1 MAPHSRDALASRL
14 REIRVNFEWNS
25 VFSNLGM
32 LLDGLVIT
40 LGVSI
45 LSFVGAF
52 PLSVTAALAR
62 RSQWLPIRFIA
73 ASYVEIF
80 RNTPGLV
87 QIFFVFF
94 ALPSFGIRLDAFTAG
109 VVALT
114 LNIGAYMSETMRAGI
129 QSVPVGQLEAAASL
143 GLNGPQIFTRVV
155 LPRALRNVY
164 PAIVNLLVATILASS
179 LLSTIA
185 VPELTGT
192 ATVINS
198 RTLRTFEVF
207 AVVTVMYVV
216 LTNAGSSLLGLLGRF
231 LFPAERYA

>member
-1 MAPHSRDALASRL
+1 VILD
-14 REIRVNFEWNS
+14 WNS
-25 VFSNLGM
+25 VSSNWGM
-32 LLDGLVIT
+32 LVDGL
-40 LGVSI
+40 GVTVQISI
-45 LSFVGAF
+45 LSFLGAL
-52 PLSVTAALAR
+52 PLSLVAALSR
-62 RSQWLPIRFIA
+62 RSRWIPIRLVA
-73 ASYVEIF
+73 ATYVEIF
-80 RNTPGLV
+80 RNTPALV

-94 ALPSFGIRLDAFTAG
+94 ALPSFGIRLGAFVAG
-109 VVALT
+109 VVALA

-129 QSVPVGQLEAAASL
+129 QSVPNGQIEAAASL
-143 GLNGPQIFTRVV
+143 GLNGRQTFTRVV
-155 LPRALRNVY
+155 FPQALRNVY

-216 LTNAGSSLLGLLGRF
+216 LTNTASSLLDLLGRF
-231 LFPAERYA
+231 FLPKERYV

>member
-1 MAPHSRDALASRL
+1 M
-14 REIRVNFEWNS
+14 NFDWNS
-25 VFSNLGM
+25 VSSNMGM
-32 LLDGLVIT
+32 LIDGLVVT
-40 LGVSI
+40 LQISI
-45 LSFVGAF
+45 LAFLGAL
-52 PLSVTAALAR
+52 PLSLVAALSR
-62 RSQWLPIRFIA
+62 RSQWMPVRLVA

-87 QIFFVFF
+87 QIFFIFF
-94 ALPSFGIRLDAFTAG
+94 ALPSFGIRLDAFVAG
-109 VVALT
+109 VVALA

-129 QSVPVGQLEAAASL
+129 QSVPNGQLEAAASL
-143 GLNGPQIFTRVV
+143 GLNAWQIFTRVV
-155 LPRALRNVY
+155 FRQALRNVY

-207 AVVTVMYVV
+207 AVVTVMYVG
-216 LTNAGSSLLGLLGRF
+216 LTITASSLLDLLGRF
-231 LFPAERYA
+231 IFPKERYV